1 MPAKSK
7 KQRRLMAMARKS
19 PKKIFSKNRD
29 VLKMTKGQLRDYAA
43 IKEKRLPAKKR
54 SVKGR

>member
-1 MPAKSK
+1 
-7 KQRRLMAMARKS
+7 MAMARKS